1 MPRLQWAVVE
11 ADLNPAR
18 GSEQR
23 GVRPVLVVSNE
34 AFNQA
39 ITNVTVLP
47 LTSTR
52 RQLYPAE
59 VLLPSGVAGQPLDS
73 IVMAHQVRTIAKLR
87 LGRLFGTLDDLI
99 LRHAVQQALREHFD
113 LDQPIRSNG
122 RDVNQY

>member
-39 ITNVTVLP
+39 VSNVTALP

-52 RQLYPAE
+52 RQLYPSE
-59 VLLPSGVAGQPLDS
+59 VFLPSGAAGQPLDS
-73 IVMAHQVRTIAKLR
+73 IVMAHQVRTITKAR
-87 LGRLFGTLDDLI
+87 LGRIYGTLDDLA
-99 LRHAVQQALREHFD
+99 LRNAVQQALREHFD
-113 LDQPIRSNG
+113 LDQPFQSNG
-122 RDVNQY
+122 RDADPY